1 MLTKINYE
9 VKGQLAKLLATEDLI
24 IENRK
29 VETAMFDVERRVLTL
44 PMWEKASASVYDL
57 LVGHEVGHALYTPA
71 DNWKKDYPDL
81 PMSYVNILEDV
92 RIEKLMKRKYAGI
105 VKTFFNG
112 YKELSSQDFFE
123 LEENDVE
130 EMGLPDRLNLNAKIG
145 NFVDVPFSDGEDYF
159 INKANKT
166 ETFQEV
172 LDLSVE
178 LFDYMKEKIKDSMA
192 SNGGELDEDW
202 KVGND
207 FGLGESTQGIPF
219 EKTESDEELSSEDS
233 EETKGQSKNP
243 QSSPDLGSDFDAEDM
258 EAASDI
264 TGGEHGSLET
274 ITDKTLSNNLE
285 NLNNKER
292 SSSRDPE
299 YCTLPQLSL
308 DNLHIGVSDIHKN
321 LDSWYNLQ
329 QKNYNLDCVENTYRP
344 KKDIYQEVDND
355 YRLFRRSA
363 QKEVNYLVKE
373 FECRKSADAYAR
385 ATVSKTGV
393 LDCTKL
399 HSYKYNEDLFKKI
412 TTLPDGK
419 NHGLIF
425 VLDWSGSMSTV
436 LMDTIKQLFNLVW
449 FCKKV
454 QIPFQVFAFT
464 NEWNRYSNLNNQS
477 IEDYYR
483 SSYHLPFDH
492 HTIKDGQLI
501 VENTFSMM
509 EFLSSDVKKKDLE
522 HHMLNIWR
530 TASVLDSRGRWNN
543 NYYYQAPHGLSL
555 SGTPL
560 NEALVSLNYL
570 IPQFKNRTGVQKIQ
584 CITLTDGEAHPISF
598 SKEFT
603 DRDGHKYMGSR
614 STHSGAVFIRDDNGK
629 THNCGNNYHEFTSA
643 LIHQLRGKFTDVN
656 FIGIRVLDNRESSS
670 FIRRYCDWD
679 QDRVAGLQQQW
690 RKTKSV
696 MIEDGGGYNAYF
708 ALSSSALNSDDS
720 FEVKEDAT
728 KSQIKAAFKKSL
740 SAKKMNKK
748 VLGQF
753 MQYIA

>member
-71 DNWKKDYPDL
+71 DNWKLDHPEL
-81 PMSYVNILEDV
+81 PMSYVNIIEDV

-105 VKTFFNG
+105 VKTFYKG
-112 YKELSSQDFFE
+112 YQELSDQDFFE
-123 LEENDVE
+123 LDQHDVE
-130 EMGLPDRLNLNAKIG
+130 EMGLPDRINLDAKIG
-145 NFVDVPFSDGEDYF
+145 NFVSIPFSDKEVYF
-159 INKANKT
+159 KNKAIKT

-172 LDLSVE
+172 IDLALE
-178 LFDYMKEKIKDSMA
+178 LYDFMREQIKDSMA
-192 SNGGELDEDW
+192 SSDGEFDKDW
-202 KVGND
+202 KVGKD
-207 FGLGESTQGIPF
+207 FSVGDSIETDSSEGESMDDIPFDESNVKSEKGTGEST
-219 EKTESDEELSSEDS
+219 
-233 EETKGQSKNP
+233 
-243 QSSPDLGSDFDAEDM
+243 PDIESDFDMDEIEASGDM
-258 EAASDI
+258 

-285 NLNNKER
+285 NLNNNVQGLG
-292 SSSRDPE
+292 RDPE
-299 YCTLPQLSL
+299 YCTIPNLNL
-308 DNLHIGVSDIHKN
+308 DNLHIKVDAIHSK
-321 LDSWYNLQ
+321 LDTWYTEQ
-329 QKNYNLDCVENTYRP
+329 QKRYDLSRLEETYRP
-344 KKDIYQEVDND
+344 EKNIYQEVDNE

-464 NEWNRYSNLNNQS
+464 NEWNRHNQYD
-477 IEDYYR
+477 EFKYGHYN
-483 SSYHLPFDH
+483 LPFEH
-492 HTIKDGQLI
+492 HEIKDGQLI
-501 VENTFSMM
+501 VENQFSML
-509 EFLSSDVKKKDLE
+509 EFLSSNVKKKDLE

-530 TASVLDSRGRWNN
+530 TAQVMDSKGRWDH

-560 NEALVSLNYL
+560 NEAFVSLNYI
-570 IPQFKNRTGVQKIQ
+570 IPQFKKQTGVQKIQ
-584 CITLTDGEAHPISF
+584 CITLTDGEAHPISY
-598 SKEFT
+598 SKQFT
-603 DRDGHKYMGSR
+603 DRDGHTYMGSR
-614 STHSGAVFIRDDNGK
+614 STMHGSVFIRDNNGK
-629 THNCGNNYHEFTSA
+629 THSCGDNYHQLTAS
-643 LIHQLRGKFTDVN
+643 LIHQLRGRFSDVN
-656 FIGIRVLDNRESSS
+656 FIGIRVLDNRESNS
-670 FIRRYCDWD
+670 FIRRYCEWD
-679 QDRVAGLQQQW
+679 QDKFSDLHQQW

-696 MIEDGGGYNAYF
+696 MIENGGGYHAYF

-728 KSQIKAAFKKSL
+728 KAQIRSAFKKSL

-753 MQYIA
+753 MNYIA